1 MPKGGASSLTPV
13 YAGLREDLDSFLKAY
28 LQVESIR
35 FSDYKKLFE
44 HRGMVYLLN
53 GRDNSAEIIEF
64 NECLLVHCL
73 PYMEEFVCSDVPRSL
88 KERLFGLY
96 SLHTFFY
103 IQPESHV
110 VKVRMDPD
118 TSRNFRKLAELLLRE
133 RILDAY
139 MICLK
144 LLEDKAIR
152 HVAFITIHDP
162 AHFKRFNTDD
172 KVAGVKV
179 LTNLNDPMSNIKALM
194 ESDSFQKLELVHS
207 QYTNLKKRI
216 GFTGGQVTDI
226 GENVRES
233 MDQRLGE
240 MSTNYCGVNEIIST
254 DHSSEQLASRGML
267 RSSTKEQAYSAELKL
282 TRFRR
287 HRTTAPLQISTDS
300 FEFNQNTLEEDVK
313 NIKNIEKVEEYIPS
327 EPVHRRKRKIKN
339 SPVHKTN
346 VVEEP
351 SSPEQKVA
359 KRKLRSQNNTS
370 DKSNADISS
379 HISPGQLSEAEH
391 FESTLLIAKEGGVGL
406 NLIEAK
412 VKKEPEVREYR
423 RTLRSSRKL
432 VTPDITPNSSP
443 TGTED
448 IKTDECIESFH
459 SPTPKPIIKSTKD
472 VKLKSDRKVV
482 FRENKEGQLHTII
495 HTISRESSYET
506 VPEVEKKVKHET
518 KPTSILQMDSPR
530 RTSNQQETV
539 FDDTDMFQPIY
550 REDLDDDDDGINDD
564 LSDILLSDDDL
575 MIIDDVM

>member
-28 LQVESIR
+28 LQVESMR

-44 HRGMVYLLN
+44 HQGMIYLLN

-96 SLHTFFY
+96 SLYTFFY
-103 IQPESHV
+103 VQPECHV

-118 TSRNFRKLAELLLRE
+118 TSRNFRRLAELLLRE

-172 KVAGVKV
+172 KVARVKV
-179 LTNLNDPMSNIKALM
+179 LTNLNDPMSNIKALI
-194 ESDSFQKLELVHS
+194 ESDTFQKLGLVHS
-207 QYTNLKKRI
+207 KYINLKKRI

-233 MDQRLGE
+233 MEQRLGE
-240 MSTNYCGVNEIIST
+240 MSNNYCGVDEIIST
-254 DHSSEQLASRGML
+254 DHSSEQFASRGML

-287 HRTTAPLQISTDS
+287 HRATAPLQISTDS
-300 FEFNQNTLEEDVK
+300 FDFNQNTLEEDVK
-313 NIKNIEKVEEYIPS
+313 DIKNIEKVEEYIPS
-327 EPVHRRKRKIKN
+327 EPVHRMKRKIKN
-339 SPVHKTN
+339 SPVHESN
-346 VVEEP
+346 VAEEP
-351 SSPEQKVA
+351 SSPEQRVT

-370 DKSNADISS
+370 DKSNTDISS
-379 HISPGQLSEAEH
+379 HISSGQLSEAEY
-391 FESTLLIAKEGGVGL
+391 FEDTLLTTKEERVGL
-406 NLIEAK
+406 NSIEAK

-423 RTLRSSRKL
+423 RTLRSSGKL
-432 VTPDITPNSSP
+432 VTLDITQNGSP
-443 TGTED
+443 AG
-448 IKTDECIESFH
+448 TDECIESSN
-459 SPTPKPIIKSTKD
+459 SPIPKPIIKSTKD
-472 VKLKSDRKVV
+472 VKLKSNRKVV
-482 FRENKEGQLHTII
+482 FRENQEGQLHTII
-495 HTISRESSYET
+495 HEISRESSYET
-506 VPEVEKKVKHET
+506 VPEVEKKVKYET
-518 KPTSILQMDSPR
+518 KPTASLQKGSPT
-530 RTSNQQETV
+530 RTSNQQETA
-539 FDDTDMFQPIY
+539 FDDTDMFQPLY
-550 REDLDDDDDGINDD
+550 RDDLDDDDDDGINDD